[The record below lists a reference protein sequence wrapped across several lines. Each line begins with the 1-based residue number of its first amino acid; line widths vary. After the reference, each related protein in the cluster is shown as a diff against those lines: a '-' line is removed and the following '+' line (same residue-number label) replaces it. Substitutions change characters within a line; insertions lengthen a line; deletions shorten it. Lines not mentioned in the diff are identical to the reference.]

1 MDKTQGNKYQDD
13 DIIRNYY
20 EGKNQPSYVRI
31 HTVIFLFLTS
41 LLDCVTDRCVC
52 HACWLKFQYTKVK
65 ITVCNI
71 YASRLL
77 HLSLCVCFKNI

>member
-1 MDKTQGNKYQDD
+1 MFLRTQIFKQLLIILLLLHTFVRTYPYGNFFIPY
-13 DIIRNYY
+13 IY
-20 EGKNQPSYVRI
+20 
-31 HTVIFLFLTS
+31 TS

-65 ITVCNI
+65 ITVCINI